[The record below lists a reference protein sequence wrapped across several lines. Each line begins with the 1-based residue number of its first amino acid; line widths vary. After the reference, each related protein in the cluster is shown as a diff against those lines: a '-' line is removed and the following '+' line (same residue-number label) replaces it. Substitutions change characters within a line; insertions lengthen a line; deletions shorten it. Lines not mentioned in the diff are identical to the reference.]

1 MSAEV
6 SALPQSRST
15 SLADDMP
22 APAALRLG
30 MRARFAVIGVSAS
43 LGLLLI
49 LLAVPRIYAELLL
62 LPGNPLINTIA
73 NDDESDVTT
82 PEIEALLASRER
94 AIGWTESGHV
104 RLELAAAAI
113 LLAQREVGG
122 GTRYHALMARARD
135 ALKGSLARSPADP
148 YAWTRLA
155 YAQLAEDETAD
166 RIVPILA
173 MAIRTAP
180 VEAALIFPRL
190 ELCLIEWPYFPR
202 AHADLFA
209 EQVKLAWRQ
218 SHWRLVRL
226 AIATGRRDEVR
237 ALLGPADQA
246 EFDRV
251 AADL

>member
-1 MSAEV
+1 
-6 SALPQSRST
+6 
-15 SLADDMP
+15 MP
-22 APAALRLG
+22 APSALRLG
-30 MRARFAVIGVSAS
+30 MRARLSVIGISAS

-49 LLAVPRIYAELLL
+49 LLAVPRIYAEFLL

-73 NDDESDVTT
+73 NEDDSEDSDIAG

-94 AIGWTESGHV
+94 ALAWTQSGHV
-104 RLELAAAAI
+104 RRELAAAAI

-122 GTRYHALMARARD
+122 GTRYHALMSRARD
-135 ALKGSLARSPADP
+135 ALKESLAHAPADP

-155 YAQLAEDETAD
+155 YARLADDETAD

-180 VEAALIFPRL
+180 VEASLIFPRL
-190 ELCLIEWPYFPR
+190 ELCLIEWPYFAK
-202 AHADLFA
+202 AHPDLVA

-218 SHWRLVRL
+218 SHWWLVRL
-226 AIATGRRDEVR
+226 AIATARRDEVR
-237 ALLGPADQA
+237 ALLDPVDQS

>member
-1 MSAEV
+1 M
-6 SALPQSRST
+6 PQPRGD
-15 SLADDMP
+15 SLTDEMP
-22 APAALRLG
+22 APSALSLG
-30 MRARFAVIGVSAS
+30 MRARLAVIGVSAS

-49 LLAVPRIYAELLL
+49 LLAVPRIYAEFLL
-62 LPGNPLINTIA
+62 LPGNPLINAIA
-73 NDDESDVTT
+73 NDDDSDVAT

-94 AIGWTESGHV
+94 ALGWTESGHV

-122 GTRYHALMARARD
+122 GTRYHALMSRARD
-135 ALKGSLARSPADP
+135 ALKDSLARAPADP

-155 YAQLAEDETAD
+155 YARLADDETAD

-180 VEAALIFPRL
+180 VEAPLTFPRL
-190 ELCLIEWPYFPR
+190 ELCLIEWPYFAK
-202 AHADLFA
+202 AHPDLVA

-218 SHWRLVRL
+218 SHWQLVRL
-226 AIATGRRDEVR
+226 AIATARRDEVR
-237 ALLGPADQA
+237 ALLDPADQT

>member
-1 MSAEV
+1 
-6 SALPQSRST
+6 
-15 SLADDMP
+15 MP
-22 APAALRLG
+22 APSALRLG
-30 MRARFAVIGVSAS
+30 MRARFAVIGISAS

-49 LLAVPRIYAELLL
+49 LLAVPRIYAEFLL

-73 NDDESDVTT
+73 NDDDSEDSDIAG

-94 AIGWTESGHV
+94 ALGWTQSGQV

-122 GTRYHALMARARD
+122 GARYHALMSRARNAIKD
-135 ALKGSLARSPADP
+135 SLARAPADP

-155 YAQLAEDETAD
+155 YARLANDETAD

-180 VEAALIFPRL
+180 VEASLIFPRL
-190 ELCLIEWPYFPR
+190 ELCLIEWPYFAKAQP
-202 AHADLFA
+202 DLFA

-226 AIATGRRDEVR
+226 AIATARRDEVR
-237 ALLGPADQA
+237 ALLDPADQT

>member
-1 MSAEV
+1 
-6 SALPQSRST
+6 
-15 SLADDMP
+15 MP
-22 APAALRLG
+22 AQSLLRLG
-30 MRARFAVIGVSAS
+30 RRPRLAVIGVSAS

-49 LLAVPRIYAELLL
+49 LLAVPRIYAEFLL

-73 NDDESDVTT
+73 NDDDSDVAT

-94 AIGWTESGHV
+94 ALRWTDSGHV

-122 GTRYHALMARARD
+122 GRRYHALMSRAQE
-135 ALKGSLARSPADP
+135 ALKDSLARAPADP

-155 YAQLAEDETAD
+155 YARLAEDETAE

-180 VEAALIFPRL
+180 VEASLIFPRL
-190 ELCLIEWPYFPR
+190 ELCLIEWPYFTK
-202 AHADLFA
+202 AHPDLFA
-209 EQVKLAWRQ
+209 EQVTLAWRQ

-226 AIATGRRDEVR
+226 AIATARRDEVR
-237 ALLGPADQA
+237 ALLDPADQA